1 MKKLLIIVAVLLL
14 GIGLVGCY
22 YDYSKR
28 DMELVDVK
36 VYDVDD
42 NEIIGEYRNY
52 YDDLFTSLMQSSKLG
67 FEKCN
72 SAAPVENYYCIN
84 AMEQTSYT
92 VKFYFCSINNKGL
105 TKLVLTNDDNE
116 IILECTDIEEIDDQL
131 VVTFTIQNMTT
142 ETQFYRIYIWND
154 GKEVSHRFSTQ
165 GSNTYIKGV
174 YFKLATQTETS
185 CLN

>member
-14 GIGLVGCY
+14 GSGLVGCY

-36 VYDVDD
+36 VYDIDG
-42 NEIIGEYRNY
+42 NEIVGEYYND
-52 YDDLFTSLMQSSKLG
+52 YDDLFASLMQSSKLG

-72 SAAPVENYYCIN
+72 SAAPVEKYYCIN
-84 AMEQTSYT
+84 AIEQASYT
-92 VKFYFCSINNKGL
+92 VKFYFRSINNRGL
-105 TKLVLTNDDNE
+105 TKLVLTNNDNE
-116 IILECTDIEEIDDQL
+116 IILECTDIEKIDDEL
-131 VVTFTIQNMTT
+131 VVTFTIQNMIT
-142 ETQFYRIYIWND
+142 ETQFYRIYTWND
-154 GKEVSHRFSTQ
+154 GEEVSHRFSTQ

-174 YFKLATQTETS
+174 YFILDAQTETS